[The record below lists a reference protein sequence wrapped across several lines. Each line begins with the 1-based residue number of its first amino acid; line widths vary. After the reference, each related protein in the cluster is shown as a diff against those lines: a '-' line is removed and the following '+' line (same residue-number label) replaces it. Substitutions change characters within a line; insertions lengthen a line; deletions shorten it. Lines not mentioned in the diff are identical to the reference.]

1 MVLFFYTSSM
11 QLPDQMVARTAVTK
25 FIDAN
30 AGPNNLM
37 AVVEFGGVLQ
47 IRQNFTANADL
58 LKRAASGVKTASVAS
73 NTDGASG
80 GTIGVPGM
88 SFVSTAEAD
97 YGARTMLLALRSLAK
112 NLRSIPG
119 RKMVVLISAG
129 FPLSPERE
137 SELTA
142 TLDACTKANVA
153 IYPLDARG
161 LIAGVPA
168 ARLMQRTNAAP
179 QLLLASYP
187 EPQRPGGGG
196 GGTGGTGGGAGGGT
210 GGGGRGGTGG
220 GTGGTGGT
228 GGGRGGTGGTGGTGG
243 GRGGTGGAGG
253 GTRGTGTGGINP
265 YNYNSSINTQPRV
278 IVPQFPPSASTNQQ
292 ILASLADGTGGFTI
306 FNTNDLLGGL
316 QKIGREQSEFYILG
330 YVPPE

>member
-1 MVLFFYTSSM
+1 EDNKEQTVSSFSAGTSQNASPNSNQKHYMVLFFDTTSM
-11 QLPDQMVARTAVTK
+11 KLPDQMVTRTAVTK

-73 NTDGASG
+73 NADSGASG

-88 SFVSTAEAD
+88 SFVSNAEAD

-153 IYPLDARG
+153 I
-161 LIAGVPA
+161 
-168 ARLMQRTNAAP
+168 
-179 QLLLASYP
+179 
-187 EPQRPGGGG
+187 
-196 GGTGGTGGGAGGGT
+196 
-210 GGGGRGGTGG
+210 
-220 GTGGTGGT
+220 
-228 GGGRGGTGGTGGTGG
+228 
-243 GRGGTGGAGG
+243 
-253 GTRGTGTGGINP
+253 
-265 YNYNSSINTQPRV
+265 
-278 IVPQFPPSASTNQQ
+278 
-292 ILASLADGTGGFTI
+292 
-306 FNTNDLLGGL
+306 
-316 QKIGREQSEFYILG
+316 
-330 YVPPE
+330 